1 MDDYVRLLIMI
12 SICCCIVGFLMW
24 LFLKWY
30 KKTSI
35 WIPLLCI
42 GLLLVRFLYPYEL
55 PFTYSLYLTKGYP
68 TLNRFFMLS
77 ITVGKIQFSIA
88 HIIIGIWILGI
99 IVSAF
104 LLLYRYHRLRRDIN
118 LLPEAQDPTVLSQ
131 FDRILAE
138 KHFARSRFH
147 VRESRELS
155 SPFVTGL
162 LHPVIV
168 VPTLT
173 LSQQEW
179 YYVLFHE
186 TAHYLHGDT
195 LYKLLIELLKI
206 VFWWNPLFY
215 LFCDKIS
222 IYIEESADL
231 LATEQLDDDSKL
243 EYLDCL
249 VHVAK
254 ESIHHPLLSHS
265 TLSFDGYAKSE
276 LKKRIVVIMNSIEN
290 PQASNKKRGQYG
302 FIILMI
308 LVTFL
313 SYGIILEPISP
324 NLPTDEPNAFSIP
337 TEGSYAIQAGN
348 SLYELYIDN
357 TYIGTFEDPA
367 NLPDIPI
374 YEKEDLP

>member
-179 YYVLFHE
+179 YYVLSHE

-276 LKKRIVVIMNSIEN
+276 LKKRIVVIMNSIKN